1 MWGKKGKR
9 WASDAWLKP
18 HLNRKN
24 QNGFGL
30 ADAKNRRTKKVAAQF
45 EVEEGESER
54 QLKCF
59 EI

>member
-30 ADAKNRRTKKVAAQF
+30 ADAQNRRTKKVAAQF
-45 EVEEGESER
+45 EVEEGESE
-54 QLKCF
+54 
-59 EI
+59 